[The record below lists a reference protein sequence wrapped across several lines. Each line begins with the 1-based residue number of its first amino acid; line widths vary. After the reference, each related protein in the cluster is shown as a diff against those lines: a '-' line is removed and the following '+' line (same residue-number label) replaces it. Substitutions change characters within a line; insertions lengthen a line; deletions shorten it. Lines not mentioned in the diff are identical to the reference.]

1 MKQKYSKLME
11 PLTFKSGITVR
22 NRIVMAPMT
31 TWSANDDLTVSD
43 EEVKYYKRRVN
54 GAGLV
59 ITGTTFVAANGIG
72 FTNEF
77 AGYDDKFIPSL
88 RKLADAAKCGGAPA
102 VLQIF
107 HAGNKAAAELIPNGD
122 LVSASPIETEAT
134 TPFAG
139 PGVRPRALTEKEIL
153 DIIKQFGETTRR
165 AIEAGFDG
173 VEVHGAHGF
182 LIQNFFS
189 PHFNQRKDQWGGT
202 LETRLR
208 FPLAVVREIKKT
220 VKKYAKKPFIVGYRF
235 SPEERSIKDG
245 LAMDD
250 TYVLIDRLAEEG
262 LDYIHASLGN
272 VFEKYKNNPNEK
284 TRLELI
290 VERADRRIPLIAAG
304 SVRKP
309 DDALKAL
316 ELGLP
321 LVALGRALII
331 NPTWVEWVADGR
343 EEEIKTKLQAASA
356 GAIDLP
362 EKFRH
367 VIQTTPGWF

>member
-202 LETRLR
+202 LENRLR

-362 EKFRH
+362 EKLRH

>member
-1 MKQKYSKLME
+1 MEQKYSKLME
-11 PLTFKSGITVR
+11 PLTFKSGVTVR

-43 EEVKYYKRRVN
+43 EEARYYRARVN

-59 ITGTTFVAANGIG
+59 ITGTTFVAPNGIG

-88 RKLADAAKCGGAPA
+88 RKLADVAKSGGAAA

-107 HAGNKAAAELIPNGD
+107 HAGNKAVPELITNGEP
-122 LVSASPIETEAT
+122 VSASTVETGAT
-134 TPFAG
+134 TPFAKS
-139 PGVRPRALTEKEIL
+139 GVKPRALTENEIL

-173 VEVHGAHGF
+173 VEIHGAHGF

-189 PHFNQRKDQWGGT
+189 PHFNQRKDCWGGT
-202 LETRLR
+202 LENRLR
-208 FPLAVVREIKKT
+208 FPLAVVREIKK
-220 VKKYAKKPFIVGYRF
+220 VVQKYATEPFIVGYRF
-235 SPEERSIKDG
+235 SPEESSIKDG
-245 LAMDD
+245 LSLDD

-272 VFEKYKNNPNEK
+272 VFAKYKNNPNEK

-290 VERADRRIPLIAAG
+290 VKRAGGRIPLIAAG
-304 SVRKP
+304 SVKKP

-321 LVALGRALII
+321 LIALGRALVI
-331 NPTWVEWVADGR
+331 NPTWVEMVSSGR
-343 EEEIKTKLQAASA
+343 EQEIKTKLQASRISTIA
-356 GAIDLP
+356 LP
-362 EKFRH
+362 EKFQH
-367 VIQTTPGWF
+367 VIETTPDWF